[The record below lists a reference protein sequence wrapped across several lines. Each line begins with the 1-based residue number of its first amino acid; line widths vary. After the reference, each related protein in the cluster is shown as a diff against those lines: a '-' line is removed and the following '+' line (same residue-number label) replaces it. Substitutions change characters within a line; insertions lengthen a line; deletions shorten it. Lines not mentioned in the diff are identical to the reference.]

1 MPATNT
7 GLPDWNAADAS
18 KSLKK
23 PTLLGRI
30 SLSSQK
36 NLTRRALSEAGARR
50 MKDGEQPRFRNI
62 ASGLAERLGLGS
74 VDLYVMDNGGPN
86 ALTGRTDKPVVA
98 ASVSLLDSYART
110 ELEAVVAHCLGRH
123 REAGKR
129 GAVVGYSDDV
139 RAAALTRYPP
149 ALISALE
156 KVEAYE
162 GRYGSFYLVA
172 GAQTHR
178 PLEERIEALGDL

>member
-7 GLPDWNAADAS
+7 GLPDWNAAGAS
-18 KSLKK
+18 KDLKK
-23 PTLLGRI
+23 PTVLGRI

-36 NLTRRALSEAGARR
+36 SLTRRALNEAGARR
-50 MKDGEQPRFRNI
+50 LNATEQPRFRNI

-74 VDLYVMDNGGPN
+74 VDLYVMDDGGPN
-86 ALTGRTDKPVVA
+86 AMTGKTDKPVVA
-98 ASVSLLDSYART
+98 ARVSLLDSYART
-110 ELEAVVAHCLGRH
+110 ELEAVVAHCLVRY

-129 GAVVGYSDDV
+129 GVVVGYSDDV

-149 ALISALE
+149 ALISAFE
-156 KVEAYE
+156 RAEAYE

-172 GAQTHR
+172 GSPTHR
-178 PLEERIEALGDL
+178 PLQARIEALGDL